1 MGGVKKGRTLGGVR
15 PFLGRSFWGRLAE
28 DADGADLGGGHGGV
42 LFVGAGAVDGGVWGG
57 VAFLEE
63 VVGGHPGFDFFT
75 GDVGEHV
82 AVDFDAGGEG
92 LAAFLFHFPAEGGIL
107 DDVLFLVGEVVFAED
122 GADAFAPAA
131 EGFHVSGD
139 LGGFSGCAHDLLRCG
154 IRVETSFG
162 SGKCKWLGFGE
173 VGEEAGFEAFGEDA
187 LEVGDAAVVG
197 FGEDFAFVVSD
208 GHEVHAVKGD
218 GEFHADDAV
227 DEEGV
232 KGVVEGVDALAGED
246 GDGDGVGEEALEFA
260 EAVGVDEVD
269 FVEDEEGAFV
279 GGAEFAEDFGGG
291 LIELLGV
298 GGTGVD
304 DVDEEVGEDG
314 LFEGGA
320 EGLYEV
326 VGEIADEADG
336 VGEEEGLAVGEFE
349 AAGGGVEGGEEFVF
363 GEDFGFGEA
372 IEEGGFAD
380 VGVTDDGGVGDG
392 DAATLFAHGV
402 ALFFDFLEFGF
413 DAVEAFV
420 GESAV
425 GFELGFAF
433 APSGGH
439 AAAAGAA

>member
-1 MGGVKKGRTLGGVR
+1 MQV
-15 PFLGRSFWGRLAE
+15 
-28 DADGADLGGGHGGV
+28 GGV
-42 LFVGAGAVDGGVWGG
+42 LCSRFAVRSSQ
-57 VAFLEE
+57 F
-63 VVGGHPGFDFFT
+63 
-75 GDVGEHV
+75 
-82 AVDFDAGGEG
+82 AVRSSR
-92 LAAFLFHFPAEGGIL
+92 
-107 DDVLFLVGEVVFAED
+107 FA
-122 GADAFAPAA
+122 
-131 EGFHVSGD
+131 V
-139 LGGFSGCAHDLLRCG
+139 R
-154 IRVETSFG
+154 G
-162 SGKCKWLGFGE
+162 SRLGFGE

-197 FGEDFAFVVSD
+197 FGEDFAFVVGD
-208 GHEVHAVKGD
+208 GHEVHAVEGD

-232 KGVVEGVDALAGED
+232 EGVVEGVDALPGED

-304 DVDEEVGEDG
+304 DVDEEVSEDG

-320 EGLYEV
+320 EGLDEV

-380 VGVTDDGGVGDG
+380 VGVTDDSGVGDG
-392 DAATLFAHGV
+392 DAAALLAHGV
-402 ALFFDFLEFGF
+402 ALFFDFFEFGF

-433 APSGGH
+433 ATSGGH